1 MTTKFYLAVLLLS
14 SFHLFA
20 QTPPPA
26 GAIHGLVKS
35 GNSPLPGVTITAAN
49 TLTGQKVTAWT
60 DVDGRYFLQV
70 PSNGRYVVRTQMA
83 AFAAV
88 TKEVLINA
96 NTQDVTADLDLILL
110 SRVPPE
116 SSADQQQQ
124 VTAAFGGRGF
134 QSLQVTQ
141 GTEFAGGNQ
150 DASAGFGTLSAG
162 NEVSAATESV
172 AVSGATANSNWGAMS
187 SDDWRERVEQMRQQG
202 GLSGGGPGTPGTPG
216 AAATA
221 ALPGSGFGSPGGF
234 GGFGSFGGGGF
245 GGGGGGRGGRNRF
258 NINRPHG
265 SIYYTGDNDALDAAP
280 YALNGAETSKPSY
293 MQNRFGASLG
303 GPLNIPKIFNG
314 GSKTFFFLNY
324 NGMRGDTPF
333 DRFST
338 VPTTAE
344 RSGDFSQS
352 TMLTRDGNGAFTQ
365 NPVQIFYPNTSS
377 CSLAGQPI
385 PGNNL
390 QNAIASCPHIDSIA
404 QGLLNFFP
412 LPNVPGASSDSQN
425 FHFVT
430 SNYSSSDDFNLRLN
444 RSFGAAPTRPQGG
457 GGGGR
462 GGLFGGRGNNLSIGI
477 HYHGAS
483 ADLTN
488 PFPGIG
494 GTTET
499 RSLDVPVSY
508 TRSFGK
514 LTNIARVDFNRS
526 RIRTQNLFAFV
537 QNITGDLGITGV
549 SNDPFD
555 WGLPNLSFSNFQS
568 LNDTSPLLSRNQTLT
583 FSDFMIWNHGKH
595 TWRWGGDF
603 RRIQINTE
611 TDTNARGTFSFSNTN
626 SGFELSD
633 FLLGLPQQTT
643 VQFGDN
649 SFHFRGNSWDLY
661 AQDEWRVRGNLTLN
675 LGLRYEYVS
684 PLTEIGNHLVNLDV
698 APQFLTDPNFN
709 LANAVTPVLAGQS
722 GFPNTLVHPDRNNFA
737 PRIGIAW
744 KATGKTVVRAGYGI
758 NYNTSAYSNIFQQLA
773 FQPPFSVTA
782 TNVQAA
788 PGALTLA
795 NGFPAAPTGTT
806 TNNYGVDPN
815 YRLGYVQIWNVNI
828 QRELRPTLIMN
839 IDYTGTKGSDLD
851 LVEAPNRT
859 PTGIRIPTV
868 QAFNFETSNAS
879 SDAYAASVRVR
890 KRLQNGFSIG
900 GTYTFSK
907 SLDDASSIGGGATV
921 VAQDPFNLAAE
932 RGPSVFDQRHRFTAD
947 YLIELP
953 FGHDK
958 RWLRNPG
965 FARTAFGDWQWNGSW
980 TIATGTPYSPRIL
993 NNAADLSRG
1002 TNGTLRANLVP
1013 GESISVPNP
1022 SKQEWFNIAA
1032 FAQPPNGEFGDAGR
1046 DSIEGPG
1053 GILFNMALTKIFQ
1066 IKEGT
1071 ILEFRLQA
1079 NNVFNTPQYSG
1090 INTVFGTP
1098 TFGQVISVGQM
1109 RTVQLTGRF
1118 RF

>member
-1 MTTKFYLAVLLLS
+1 
-14 SFHLFA
+14 
-20 QTPPPA
+20 
-26 GAIHGLVKS
+26 
-35 GNSPLPGVTITAAN
+35 
-49 TLTGQKVTAWT
+49 LTGQKVTTWT

-96 NTQDVTADLDLILL
+96 TTRDVQADLDLILL

-124 VTAAFGGRGF
+124 ATAAFGGRGF

-141 GTEFAGGNQ
+141 GAEFTVANG
-150 DASAGFGTLSAG
+150 DTSAAPGALSAG

-172 AVSGATANSNWGAMS
+172 AVSGAAANSNWGSMS
-187 SDDWRERVEQMRQQG
+187 PDDWRERVEQMRQQG
-202 GLSGGGPGTPGTPG
+202 GLSGGAPGTPGMPG
-216 AAATA
+216 APGTA
-221 ALPGSGFGSPGGF
+221 ALVGGNLGVPSGF
-234 GGFGSFGGGGF
+234 GGFGGGAFGGGGF
-245 GGGGGGRGGRNRF
+245 GGGGGARGGGRNRF

-265 SIYYTGDNDALDAAP
+265 SIYYTGDSDALDAAP
-280 YALNGAETSKPSY
+280 YALDGAQPSKPGY

-303 GPLNIPKIFNG
+303 GPLSIPKILNG
-314 GSKTFFFLNY
+314 GGKTFFFLNY
-324 NGMRGDTPF
+324 NGIRGDTPF
-333 DRFST
+333 DQFST
-338 VPTTAE
+338 VPTAAE

-352 TMLTRDGNGAFTQ
+352 TMGDPGSGGNTRI
-365 NPVQIFYPNTSS
+365 PVHIFYPSVSS
-377 CSLAGQPI
+377 CPLAGQPI

-390 QNAIASCPHIDSIA
+390 QNAIASCPQISSIA

-412 LPNVPGASSDSQN
+412 LPNVPGAVPDSQN

-430 SNYSSSDDFNLRLN
+430 STNTSSDDFNFRLN

-457 GGGGR
+457 GGR
-462 GGLFGGRGNNLSIGI
+462 GGLFGGRGNSLSVGI
-477 HYHGAS
+477 HYHGS
-483 ADLTN
+483 SSDLTN

-494 GTTET
+494 GTTDV
-499 RSLDVPVSY
+499 RSLDVPVSC
-508 TRSFGK
+508 TRSVGK
-514 LTNIARVDFNRS
+514 LTNIARVDFNRN
-526 RIRTQNLFAFV
+526 RIQTQNLFAFV
-537 QNITGDLGITGV
+537 QNITGNLGITGV

-555 WGLPNLSFSNFQS
+555 WGLPNLSFSSFQS
-568 LNDTSPLLSRNQTLT
+568 LNDTTPLLSRNQTLT
-583 FSDFMIWNHGKH
+583 FSDSMIWNHGKH
-595 TWRWGGDF
+595 TWGWGGDF

-626 SGFELSD
+626 SSFEFSD

-675 LGLRYEYVS
+675 LGIRYEYIS
-684 PLTEIGNHLVNLDV
+684 PFTEIGDHLVNLNI

-709 LANAVTPVLAGQS
+709 SANAVVPVLAGQF
-722 GFPNTLVHPDRNNFA
+722 GFPATLVEPDRNNFA
-737 PRIGIAW
+737 PRLGIAW

-758 NYNTSAYSNIFQQLA
+758 NYNTTAYSSIFQQLA
-773 FQPPFSVTA
+773 FQPPFSTTA
-782 TNVQAA
+782 TNVQTS

-795 NGFPAAPTGTT
+795 NGFPAVPTGTT
-806 TNNYGVDPN
+806 SNNYAVDPN
-815 YRLGYVQIWNVNI
+815 YHLGYVQIWNVNI
-828 QRELRPTLIMN
+828 QREIRPTVIMN

-868 QAFNFETSNAS
+868 QAFNFETSDAS

-932 RGPSVFDQRHRFTAD
+932 RGLSVFDQRHRFTAD
-947 YLIELP
+947 YLFELP

-958 RWLRNPG
+958 RWLRNAG

-993 NNAADLSRG
+993 NDATDLSRG
-1002 TNGTLRANLVP
+1002 TNGTLRADLVP
-1013 GESISVPNP
+1013 GQSIAVPNP
-1022 SKQEWFNIAA
+1022 SIQKWFNVDA
-1032 FAQPPNGEFGDAGR
+1032 FSRPPNGEFGDAR
-1046 DSIEGPG
+1046 RNSIEGPG
-1053 GILFNMALTKIFQ
+1053 SILFNMALTKVFQ

-1071 ILEFRLQA
+1071 LLEFRLQA
-1079 NNVFNTPQYSG
+1079 NNLFNTPQYSG
-1090 INTVFGTP
+1090 INTIFGTP
-1098 TFGQVISVGQM
+1098 TFGQVISIGHM